1 MNRRRF
7 LTALAAAVVAPKAI
21 AEAVAHEPH
30 PPRLADLAPV
40 GRSDAYDVVFW
51 SYSECAPPVRR
62 DRLRDPRALRAAYG
76 SSAQALPEGRQF
88 TFPVNL

>member
-7 LTALAAAVVAPKAI
+7 LAALAAAVVAPKAI
-21 AEAVAHEPH
+21 AEAVAHER

-40 GRSDAYDVVFW
+40 IRSDAYDVVFW

-62 DRLRDPRALRAAYG
+62 DRLRARLTSR
-76 SSAQALPEGRQF
+76 LVPEGRQS
-88 TFPVNL
+88 TFPVHP

>member
-7 LTALAAAVVAPKAI
+7 LAALAAAVVAPKAI
-21 AEAVAHEPH
+21 AEAVAHERH

-62 DRLRDPRALRAAYG
+62 DRLRARLTSR
-76 SSAQALPEGRQF
+76 LVPEGRQS
-88 TFPVNL
+88 TFPVHP